1 MPIESRR
8 REVAM
13 ELYLM
18 QHGESVAESEDPARP
33 LTEAGRAA
41 VQRVAT
47 RARSAG
53 VHIDRCLHSGKLR
66 AEQTAQL
73 VADAVGGD
81 VKQRDGLAPKDD
93 VAPVAEWL
101 RTYGDTDSLAIVG
114 HLPFLDR
121 LASAL
126 VTGDEQSQV
135 VRFHMGGLVKLVPKE
150 SGDGFSVAWAL
161 VPDLA

>member
-1 MPIESRR
+1 
-8 REVAM
+8 M
-13 ELYLM
+13 ELYLV

-41 VQRVAT
+41 VQRVAA
-47 RARSAG
+47 RASAAG
-53 VHIDRCLHSGKLR
+53 VRIGRCVHSGKLR

-73 VADAVGGD
+73 LADAVGAGD
-81 VKQRDGLAPKDD
+81 VKQRDGLAPKDE
-93 VAPVAEWL
+93 VAPIAEWL
-101 RTYGDTDSLAIVG
+101 RAYTETDSLAIVG

-126 VTGDEQSQV
+126 VAGNEEAQV
-135 VRFHMGGLVKLVPKE
+135 VRFQMGGLVKLVQKE
-150 SGDGFSVAWAL
+150 SGDGFSVAWVL